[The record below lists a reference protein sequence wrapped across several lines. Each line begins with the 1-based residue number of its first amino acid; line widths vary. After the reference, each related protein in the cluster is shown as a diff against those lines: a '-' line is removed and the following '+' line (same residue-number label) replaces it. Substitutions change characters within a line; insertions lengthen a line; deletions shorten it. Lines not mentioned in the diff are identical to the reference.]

1 MWLFDIIKDGT
12 LVDNRSYF
20 VNNGIFTNKSLGN
33 QLVLKLKQKASGLT
47 LKMMSLPFGFFK
59 FSFA

>member
-47 LKMMSLPFGFFK
+47 LK
-59 FSFA
+59 